1 MSHHHRNY
9 VEMVVLQKL
18 QIQSASLV
26 AIGANPLNLFPLR
39 LPVLATHT
47 VLPGPVNLWV
57 LFPFYQSLFPG
68 KRFPTVYGPPP

>member
-1 MSHHHRNY
+1 
-9 VEMVVLQKL
+9 
-18 QIQSASLV
+18 V

-47 VLPGPVNLWV
+47 VLPGPINLWV